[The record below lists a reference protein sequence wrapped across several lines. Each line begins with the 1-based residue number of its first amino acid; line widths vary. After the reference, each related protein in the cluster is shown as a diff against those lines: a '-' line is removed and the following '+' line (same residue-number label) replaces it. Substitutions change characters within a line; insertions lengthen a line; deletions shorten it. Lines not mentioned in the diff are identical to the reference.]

1 MSDQNNNQE
10 LIARLLLDRDAEY
23 RRANMAEQQLA
34 ELSDMSNIKQELEQK
49 IARRKKSNRKIRL
62 SRSWKT
68 KYPSWNRYS
77 NIWNERYGEPC
88 RKEENFLKI
97 RHS

>member
-49 IARRKKSNRKIRL
+49 IASQEKEIQQKDKTVEKLEDKISQLEQKLKYLERKV
-62 SRSWKT
+62 
-68 KYPSWNRYS
+68 
-77 NIWNERYGEPC
+77 
-88 RKEENFLKI
+88 
-97 RHS
+97 

>member
-34 ELSDMSNIKQELEQK
+34 ELSDMSNIKQKLEQK
-49 IARRKKSNRKIRL
+49 IANQEKAGESN
-62 SRSWKT
+62 
-68 KYPSWNRYS
+68 PA
-77 NIWNERYGEPC
+77 ERYDC
-88 RKEENFLKI
+88 
-97 RHS
+97 